1 MSADLLVVGDCNV
14 DVIVTGPDVTPV
26 FGDVEKMVDAAT
38 LTIGGSSS
46 ITACAA
52 GRLGVSTAMVARVGN
67 DPLGNYLLDEVG
79 SYGVDVGCFIMDPT
93 VPTGMTIALVRPGDR
108 AILTAAGTIDRLH
121 ADDVPAALV
130 SSSRHL
136 HVGAYYLQTALRPG
150 LPDLFAAAR
159 AAGTTTSVDPNW
171 DPTGRW
177 DGILELL
184 EWTDILFV
192 NAAEAT
198 AIAKNDDLV
207 QAMRHLSSGGTTV
220 VVKQGADGA
229 SAMRGGE
236 GIHAP
241 SLEIDPVDTVGA
253 GDTFTAGFLGAYLAG
268 ASWEDALALGCAC
281 GSLSTRGV
289 GGTGSQPGAAEAQR
303 AAATL
308 RSRVSA
314 LPTGP
319 A

>member
-1 MSADLLVVGDCNV
+1 MSDLLVVGDCNV

-46 ITACAA
+46 ITACGA
-52 GRLGVSTAMVARVGN
+52 GELGVSTAMVARVGD

-79 SYGVDVGCFIMDPT
+79 SYGVDVGCFIMDPA
-93 VPTGMTIALVRPGDR
+93 VPTGMTIALVRSEDR
-108 AILTAAGTIDRLH
+108 AILTAAGTIDRLR
-121 ADDVPAALV
+121 ADDVPAALLAG
-130 SSSRHL
+130 SRHL

-150 LPDLFAAAR
+150 LPQLFATAR

-177 DGILELL
+177 DGILDLL

-192 NAAEAT
+192 NAGEAT
-198 AIAKNDDLV
+198 AITKEDDLV
-207 QAMRHLSSGGTTV
+207 RAMRHLSSGGTTV

-236 GIHAP
+236 AIHSPA
-241 SLEIDPVDTVGA
+241 LDVDPVDTVGA
-253 GDTFTAGFLGAYLAG
+253 GDTFTAGFLGAHLAG
-268 ASWEDALALGCAC
+268 ASLEEALALACAC

-289 GGTGSQPGAAEAQR
+289 GGTGRQPHAAEAQR

-308 RSRVSA
+308 QPQVTRLS
-314 LPTGP
+314 TGGS
-319 A
+319 